1 MFSSALS
8 LVITKGASS
17 KNLSFLVGA
26 FLFLVSD
33 IFTVYF
39 SFTDASNIQKTL
51 NLYTYY
57 IAQILIALTLAL

>member
-8 LVITKGASS
+8 LVITKGASI

-33 IFTVYF
+33 IFTVYYSF
-39 SFTDASNIQKTL
+39 SDASNTQKAL

-57 IAQILIALTLAL
+57 LAQILIALTLAL